1 MPWPRRAGAG
11 RASVS
16 RSAWPSL
23 SWDPGNACVSPESA
37 GFRPVAPCP
46 PTRWPLRE
54 REARSTQ
61 HRRLPGLQSAG
72 GWLQQPL
79 RTRQVLLMWENS
91 AHSLANPLHKINAS
105 TQPSFSTTGKA
116 AVLTGELHA
125 PPNSAGARAGRQV
138 PWEPGETAVRPRCVL
153 RPAGT
158 LRAPSG
164 AVTATRPPSPPHFP
178 HARPG
183 SLHPS
188 RLGAEW
194 TLSPQI

>member
-1 MPWPRRAGAG
+1 M
-11 RASVS
+11 
-16 RSAWPSL
+16 
-23 SWDPGNACVSPESA
+23 
-37 GFRPVAPCP
+37 APCP

-164 AVTATRPPSPPHFP
+164 AVTATRPPSPPTVQHTLTPQPGDSSGFGMFSLEP
-178 HARPG
+178 RPPPAIC
-183 SLHPS
+183 L
-188 RLGAEW
+188 RLLGEVA
-194 TLSPQI
+194 P